1 MIQLF
6 RAAQIVGW
14 GVTGENLQPLPPFL
28 MSLHHS
34 IEGQM
39 YYPPLGKEE
48 KASNYGGGYVLDQ
61 ICVYIAILKTGLN

>member
-39 YYPPLGKEE
+39 YPPLLGIKRKRLVTMGEDMFSI
-48 KASNYGGGYVLDQ
+48 KF
-61 ICVYIAILKTGLN
+61 VYT